1 MPIVRVIEDK
11 FEIPQLGKKRRIT
24 ALLPHDYEAS
34 EEVYPVLYLQ
44 DGQNLFD
51 DNAPYGNWAIDR
63 SLAAMAAQGIG
74 KIIVIAIDHGE
85 KDRIKEYT
93 PFLDGKFGPGEGK
106 KYIRFVTDRLKPYV
120 DRKFRTLPGRAHTGI
135 GGSSMG
141 GLISIYSALVYPE
154 VYGRMMIFS
163 PSLWVVPNIHFEFI
177 DFYNPWQTKL
187 FLYAGGRESQN
198 HLKNV
203 SKLRKAI
210 KKRNGK
216 EDTIDIKVV
225 IDKEGEHREYYW
237 GRAFPKAVDW
247 LFFQKKT
254 KNKSKKISSKIDKK

>member
-1 MPIVRVIEDK
+1 MRNDYMPIQKVLAED

-24 ALLPHDYEAS
+24 ALLPYDYETS
-34 EEVYPVLYLQ
+34 KEPYPVLYLQ

-51 DNAPYGNWAIDR
+51 ENAPYGNWEIDQ
-63 SLAAMAAQGIG
+63 SLAALAEKGLG
-74 KIIVIAIDHGE
+74 RLIVVAVDHGE

-93 PFLDGKFGPGEGK
+93 PFLDTKFGVGDGK

-120 DRKFRTLPGRAHTGI
+120 DKHFRTLPDRVNTGI

-141 GLISIYSALVYPE
+141 GLISIYSGLVYPE
-154 VYGRMMIFS
+154 VYGKMMIFS

-177 DFYNPWQTKL
+177 DFYNPWQTKI
-187 FLYAGGRESQN
+187 FLYAGGRESKN

-203 SKLRKAI
+203 KRLQKAI

-216 EDTIDIKVV
+216 SALIEFKIEIDPK
-225 IDKEGEHREYYW
+225 GEHTEYYW
-237 GRAFPKAVDW
+237 GQQFPKAVEW
-247 LFFQKKT
+247 LFFNKKNT
-254 KNKSKKISSKIDKK
+254 PETNNFLK

>member
-1 MPIVRVIEDK
+1 MRNKDFRPILKVLEEE

-24 ALLPHDYEAS
+24 ALLPHDYEET
-34 EEVYPVLYLQ
+34 EESYPVLYLQ

-51 DNAPYGNWAIDR
+51 ENAPYGNWGIDK
-63 SLAAMAAQGIG
+63 SLALLAEKHQY

-93 PFLDGKFGPGEGK
+93 PFLDTKFGAGDGK
-106 KYIRFVTDRLKPYV
+106 KYVRFVTDRLKPYV
-120 DRKFRTLPGRAHTGI
+120 DKNFRTLSDREHTGI

-141 GLISIYSALVYPE
+141 GLISIYSGLIYPE
-154 VYGRMMIFS
+154 VYGKMMIFS

-187 FLYAGGRESQN
+187 YLYAGGKESEN

-203 SKLRKAI
+203 KKLQSALS
-210 KKRNGK
+210 KRNGK
-216 EDTIDIKVV
+216 SDTIDLRMV
-225 IDKEGEHREYYW
+225 IDPVGEHKEYYW
-237 GRAFPKAVDW
+237 AQQFPQAVEW
-247 LFFQKKT
+247 LFFT
-254 KNKSKKISSKIDKK
+254 NFEEAS

>member
-1 MPIVRVIEDK
+1 MRNEFMPIIRVIEEK

-34 EEVYPVLYLQ
+34 EKAYPVLYLQ

-63 SLAAMAAQGIG
+63 SLADMAARGLG
-74 KIIVIAIDHGE
+74 DIIVIAIDHGE

-93 PFLDGKFGPGEGK
+93 PFLDSKFGPGDGK

-120 DRKFRTLPGRAHTGI
+120 DKNYRTLSDREHTGI

-154 VYGRMMIFS
+154 VYGKMMIFS
-163 PSLWVVPNIHFEFI
+163 PALWVVPNIHFEFI
-177 DFYNPWQTKL
+177 DFYNPWKTKL
-187 FLYAGGRESQN
+187 FLYSGGRESEN

-203 SKLRKAI
+203 KKLQTAI
-210 KKRNGK
+210 KSRNGQK
-216 EDTIDIKVV
+216 ETIDIKVV
-225 IDKEGEHREYYW
+225 INEEGEHKEYYW
-237 GRAFPKAVDW
+237 AKEFPKALEW
-247 LFFQKKT
+247 LFFQEE
-254 KNKSKKISSKIDKK
+254 